1 MSGEATPGSHRIVI
15 EAGSADRHYWRD
27 LLRYRELLFL
37 LAWRDVTVKYKQT
50 VIGASWA
57 ILKPVATM
65 LILVLV
71 FGKVAKLPTPDN
83 IPYPILVLTGMLAW
97 QLFAAGISS
106 TSDSLVGSAGLI
118 SKVYFPRLII
128 PLSALAAVL
137 VDFFVTVPLLV
148 AAMFYYGITP
158 GWNVLV
164 FPAFVVLTVLAS
176 LSLGI
181 WMSALNVRY
190 RDVRV
195 LIPFIL
201 QFGLYLSPVGYSIV
215 VVPEEYR
222 TLYSLNP
229 MVGIIEGY
237 RWSLLGEAE
246 GLTPLS
252 LGVSI
257 GTVLV
262 LLVGGLRYF
271 RRTERTFADVI

>member
-1 MSGEATPGSHRIVI
+1 VSGEATPGSHRIVI